1 MEMKKG
7 LKLVTA
13 ALAVLLFA
21 SGCGNNSA
29 NSDSSKESSG
39 SADDPV
45 TVKIG
50 VVGDDTRVWDTV
62 KDRLVDEGI
71 ALEFVKFTDYS
82 QPNVALDNGDID
94 LNSFQHQYFLDNFNE
109 EHGTDLVSIANTVNA
124 PLGIYSEKITDI
136 KDLADGAKVAIP
148 NDVTNGGRALLLLQ
162 TAGLITVDKAA
173 QKAPTVSDIT
183 ENPKNLDITELDAAQ
198 TARSLQDVDISV
210 INSGMAV
217 DAGFVPTE
225 DAIYLEPVDDTSR
238 PYVNIIVARKED
250 EDNEV
255 YQKIV
260 DVYQT
265 DETAKKIEETSKGS
279 SIPAWEQFG
288 RK

>member
-1 MEMKKG
+1 MKKW
-7 LKLVTA
+7 LSVVTTG
-13 ALAVLLFA
+13 LAVVLFA
-21 SGCGNNSA
+21 SGCANNTASGDSA
-29 NSDSSKESSG
+29 KSSG
-39 SADDPV
+39 SADEPV

-62 KDRLVDEGI
+62 KDRLVDDGI
-71 ALEFVKFTDYS
+71 ELEFVKFTDYS

-109 EHGTDLVSIANTVNA
+109 EHGTDLVTIANTVNA
-124 PLGIYSEKITDI
+124 PLGIYSEKIKDI
-136 KDLADGAKVAIP
+136 SELADGAKVAIP
-148 NDVTNGGRALLLLQ
+148 NDVTNGGRSLLLLQ
-162 TAGLITVDKAA
+162 TAGLIKVDEDK
-173 QKAPTVSDIT
+173 QQAPTVSDIT

-198 TARSLQDVDISV
+198 TARTLQDVDVSV

-217 DAGFVPTE
+217 DAGFVPTQ

-238 PYVNIIVARKED
+238 PYVNIIVTRKED
-250 EDNEV
+250 EDNEI

-260 DVYQT
+260 DTYQT

-279 SIPAWEQFG
+279 SIPAWEEFG